1 MVESGSLV
9 LCPVKKLVQSAA
21 SVIST
26 TELVLNAFSFPFG
39 GADDRTTQI
48 IVKSINRLESNA

>member
-21 SVIST
+21 SVIGT
-26 TELVLNAFSFPFG
+26 TELVLDAFSFPFD
-39 GADDRTTQI
+39 GADDRTT
-48 IVKSINRLESNA
+48 RL